1 MIRDGFQECMRV
13 LKPDGVLIFKWSE
26 YDIPAKKV
34 WAAIGQRPLFGH
46 HSGKKSK
53 TFWACF
59 MKGGGVMAE
68 IRPIS
73 FRAASNFVAAYHRHH
88 RPPAGCKF
96 CIGLYEG
103 DVLIG
108 VAMCGRPVSRRLDDG
123 LTCEVNRLCTNG
135 APNACSQ
142 LYGAAARTAKAM
154 GYRRIITY
162 ILASEDGASL
172 RASNFVCEGPAGGT
186 HWAGERNRGQDLPAE
201 LKTRWT
207 RRLK

>member
-1 MIRDGFQECMRV
+1 
-13 LKPDGVLIFKWSE
+13 
-26 YDIPAKKV
+26 
-34 WAAIGQRPLFGH
+34 
-46 HSGKKSK
+46 
-53 TFWACF
+53 
-59 MKGGGVMAE
+59 MAE

-162 ILASEDGASL
+162 ILASEDGAAL
-172 RASNFVCEGPAGGT
+172 KELGYVVIN
-186 HWAGERNRGQDLPAE
+186 PAE
-201 LKTRWT
+201 LDQVLPVKEMGYEGIMRIDLEILATADYLVQLPGWEDSKGANRELGFALGADKIVVSLEQLLT
-207 RRLK
+207 KEVTPS